1 MQAGSPHMPTFFS
14 TVEVE
19 GVEFHGK
26 GGRSKKQSEENA
38 TKIAYIALKECKFII
53 VCISNFALIHKNH
66 FEEILYISI
75 KCPFVYALYHI
86 AEYSCI

>member
-26 GGRSKKQSEENA
+26 GGRSKKQAEEDA
-38 TKIAYIALKECKFII
+38 AKIAYIALKECKFI
-53 VCISNFALIHKNH
+53 VALKWSASP
-66 FEEILYISI
+66 IL
-75 KCPFVYALYHI
+75 L
-86 AEYSCI
+86 SCIRTTSRKFNISS